1 MFYNSPGT
9 YYPKAA
15 AGVCQNMH
23 TNAPLGFTAPPL
35 YQWKAGYAGHT
46 FLIWPSAQ
54 GLGTQRRSGI
64 TTVSGWPEEK
74 TQPGHGL
81 PSSA

>member
-23 TNAPLGFTAPPL
+23 TNAPLGFTAPPFTSGKL
-35 YQWKAGYAGHT
+35 VMLGIHSS
-46 FLIWPSAQ
+46 F
-54 GLGTQRRSGI
+54 GLVLKGWGRRG
-64 TTVSGWPEEK
+64 E
-74 TQPGHGL
+74 
-81 PSSA
+81 AA